1 MEVKLEKAFNE
12 LAINEQLEGLDHLP
26 EYKLAS
32 EFRKINSRI
41 QEEEQKIVLGA
52 LEHLCINFKNI
63 ENINFGENHREI
75 CTLFTK
81 VIRKIDNSIIKGIIG
96 EMLFKLERNYSVL
109 ELTVESYIDS
119 FEKTFSTEHW
129 VPCFSYIEKALN
141 ISKLLGKK
149 NNKKNECLEKMYSKL
164 KDNYSNDNLY
174 LSSKIIEIL
183 ILEKYGDSSVLY
195 NICID
200 RANKAEVECEFRKS
214 RVYLELCTKE
224 YITND
229 KEKKLSI
236 RKRIVNTYEK
246 EAKYTLEKDETNYFV
261 AAHNIEGAIEA
272 NRKIPNSKETTEEL
286 LKLMMYYQQESVKH
300 MKKIPYKLEL
310 PKEVSEQI
318 SSKLDLFKGKEKQEV
333 LKVFAIFDDIPEK
346 ETIKKQVEEE
356 SLAYPLQNLFS
367 SVLVNEKGRYIAKNE
382 GTTIGSKDINIE
394 NKMYSKA
401 KMHFDIQTIMLI
413 EPAREVIIKEHSISE
428 DDLYEILQDNYIVP
442 KDRVRLYAKGLAAG
456 FNGDFIVSSHLLIP
470 QLENSIRFI
479 LEKNDVVVTT
489 ISNNGIQ
496 EEKNV
501 NTLLKEEK
509 LVDLLGEDLIFIL
522 RALLIEKS
530 GDNFRNDISHG
541 LMSYD
546 RCEGNCAK
554 YLWWLVWKIC
564 VLYKV
569 YM

>member
-1 MEVKLEKAFNE
+1 MEVKLENALNE
-12 LAINEQLEGLDHLP
+12 LEINNLLKGLDHLP
-26 EYKLAS
+26 AYKLAS
-32 EFRKINSRI
+32 EFRKIKNGI
-41 QEEEQKIVLGA
+41 EEEPKKIILGA
-52 LEHLCINFKNI
+52 LEHLCMSYNNI
-63 ENINFGENHREI
+63 ENINFGENHSEI
-75 CTLFTK
+75 CKLFTK
-81 VIRKIDNSIIKGIIG
+81 EIRNIDNSVLKSIMG
-96 EMLFKLERNYSVL
+96 EMLFKLEKNYSVL
-109 ELTVESYIDS
+109 ELTVESYINS

-129 VPCFSYIEKALN
+129 IPCFRYIEKALN

-149 NNKKNECLEKMYSKL
+149 SNKKNECLENMYLKL
-164 KDNYSNDNLY
+164 KDSYQDDKLY
-174 LSSKIIEIL
+174 LSSKIINL
-183 ILEKYGDSSVLY
+183 LVAEKYGDSSELY

-200 RANKAEVECEFRKS
+200 RANEAEIEGEFSKS
-214 RVYLELCTKE
+214 RVYLELCTKD

-229 KEKKLSI
+229 DEKKQSI
-236 RKRIVNTYEK
+236 RKRIVNTYEE

-261 AAHNIEGAIEA
+261 AAHHIEGAIEA
-272 NRKIPNSKETTEEL
+272 SRRIPNNKAKTEQL

-300 MKKIPYKLEL
+300 MKTIPYKVEL
-310 PKEVSEQI
+310 TKEMSDQI
-318 SSKLDLFKGKEKQEV
+318 SSKLELFKGKERQYV
-333 LKVFAIFDDIPEK
+333 LKGFAIFDDIPEK
-346 ETIKKQVEEE
+346 ETIKNQVEEE
-356 SLAYPLQNLFS
+356 QLSYFSQNLCS
-367 SVLVNEKGRYIAKNE
+367 SVLVNEKGKNIAKDE
-382 GTTIGSKDINIE
+382 GTTIGKQEMNIE

-401 KMHFDIQTIMLI
+401 KMYFDFQTIMLI
-413 EPAREVIIKEHSISE
+413 NPAREVIISEHSISE
-428 DDLYEILQDNYIVP
+428 DDLYEILDDNYIVP
-442 KDRVRLYAKGLAAG
+442 KDRVKFYAKGLAAG

-509 LVDLLGEDLIFIL
+509 LVELLGEDLIFIL

-541 LMSYD
+541 LMSYE

-554 YLWWLVWKIC
+554 YLWWLVWKLC
-564 VLYKV
+564 VLYKL

>member
-1 MEVKLEKAFNE
+1 MELQLENALNE
-12 LAINEQLEGLDHLP
+12 LKINELLKGLDHLP
-26 EYKLAS
+26 AYKLAS
-32 EFRKINSRI
+32 EFRKIKNGI
-41 QEEEQKIVLGA
+41 EEEAKKIILGA
-52 LEHLCINFKNI
+52 LEYLCMNCNNI
-63 ENINFGENHREI
+63 ENINFGENHSEI
-75 CTLFTK
+75 CILFTK
-81 VIRKIDNSIIKGIIG
+81 EISKIENSLLKGIIG
-96 EMLFKLERNYSVL
+96 ELLFKLEKNYSVL
-109 ELTVESYIDS
+109 ELTVESYISS

-149 NNKKNECLEKMYSKL
+149 NNKKNECLEKMYLKL
-164 KDNYSNDNLY
+164 KDSYQDDKLY
-174 LSSKIIEIL
+174 LSSKIINLL
-183 ILEKYGDSSVLY
+183 IEEKYGDRSELY
-195 NICID
+195 NICIN
-200 RANKAEVECEFRKS
+200 RADEAEIEREFRKS
-214 RVYLELCTKE
+214 RVYLELCTKD

-229 KEKKLSI
+229 NEKKQSI
-236 RKRIVNTYEK
+236 RKRIVNTYEE
-246 EAKYTLEKDETNYFV
+246 EAKYTLETDETNYFV
-261 AAHNIEGAIEA
+261 AAHHIEGAIEA
-272 NRKIPNSKETTEEL
+272 NRRIPNNKVKTEEL

-300 MKKIPYKLEL
+300 MKKIPYKVEI
-310 PKEVSEQI
+310 KREMSESI
-318 SSKLDLFKGKEKQEV
+318 RNKLDLFKGKEKQYV
-333 LKVFAIFDDIPEK
+333 LKGFAIFDDIPEK

-356 SLAYPLQNLFS
+356 TLAYPLQNLFS
-367 SVLVNEKGRYIAKNE
+367 SVLVNEKGKNIAKDE
-382 GTTIGSKDINIE
+382 GTAPGEQEMNIE
-394 NKMYSKA
+394 NKMHSKT
-401 KMHFDIQTIMLI
+401 KMYFDFQMIMLI
-413 EPAREVIIKEHSISE
+413 DPAREVIISEHSISE
-428 DDLYEILQDNYIVP
+428 DDLCEILKDNYIVP
-442 KDRVRLYAKGLAAG
+442 EDRVRFYAKGLAAG

-509 LVDLLGEDLIFIL
+509 LVEILGEDLIFVL

-541 LMSYD
+541 LMSYE

-564 VLYKV
+564 VLYKL

>member
-1 MEVKLEKAFNE
+1 MDVKLEKAFNE
-12 LAINEQLEGLDHLP
+12 LSINDQLKGLDNLP
-26 EYKLAS
+26 EHKLAN

-41 QEEEQKIVLGA
+41 QEGEQKIVLGA
-52 LEHLCINFKNI
+52 LEYLCINFKNI
-63 ENINFGENHREI
+63 ENINFGENHTEI

-96 EMLFKLERNYSVL
+96 EMLFKLEKNYSVL

-129 VPCFSYIEKALN
+129 VPCFNYIEKALN

-200 RANKAEVECEFRKS
+200 RANKAEIEREFRKS

-261 AAHNIEGAIEA
+261 AAHNIEGAIDA
-272 NRKIPNSKETTEEL
+272 SRKIPNNKTKTEEL
-286 LKLMMYYQQESVKH
+286 LKLMMHYQQESVKY
-300 MKKIPYKLEL
+300 MNKIPYKFEL
-310 PKEVSEQI
+310 PKEISDQI

-333 LKVFAIFDDIPEK
+333 LKGFAFFDDIPEK
-346 ETIKKQVEEE
+346 ETIKNQVEEE
-356 SLAYPLQNLFS
+356 TLAYPLQNLFS
-367 SVLVNEKGRYIAKNE
+367 SVLVNEKGKNIAKDE
-382 GTTIGSKDINIE
+382 GTTIGAKDINIE

-401 KMHFDIQTIMLI
+401 KMYFDLQTIMLI
-413 EPAREVIIKEHSISE
+413 EPAREVIIREHSISE
-428 DDLYEILQDNYIVP
+428 EDLYEILEDNYIVP
-442 KDRVRLYAKGLAAG
+442 EDRVRFYAKGLSAG

-479 LEKNDVVVTT
+479 LEKNGVVVTT
-489 ISNNGIQ
+489 ISDKGIQ